1 MRLCETFV
9 NRSCCKTET
18 LLRRTY
24 TFDLVYFLYASLL
37 CISKEKTVWGTL
49 LQTNTF
55 LQSSDKKSTSPTLTQ
70 IKILGIYE
78 KQKIKLDIFV
88 NFVEKKKN
96 NFLDFKLTMIFFY
109 FIFQVWRT
117 AIFWV
122 KFFIFYSKLL
132 SGTKQQ
138 LFCPTESDT
147 GQGPSKYI
155 LPLALWAFA
164 FSSMTCITLW
174 WNVKALQKNALK
186 M

>member
-1 MRLCETFV
+1 MKQISKYLIYYHNKRDTYLQIFMRLCETFV

-24 TFDLVYFLYASLL
+24 TFDLVNFPYVSLL

-88 NFVEKKKN
+88 NFVEKKKQFSRFQTN
-96 NFLDFKLTMIFFY
+96 NDFFLFHFSSLKDCNILRQILY
-109 FIFQVWRT
+109 P
-117 AIFWV
+117 
-122 KFFIFYSKLL
+122 
-132 SGTKQQ
+132 
-138 LFCPTESDT
+138 LFPV
-147 GQGPSKYI
+147 
-155 LPLALWAFA
+155 ALWNQP
-164 FSSMTCITLW
+164 TVVLP
-174 WNVKALQKNALK
+174 
-186 M
+186 

>member
-1 MRLCETFV
+1 MKQISKYLIYYHNKRDTYLQIFMRLCETFV

-88 NFVEKKKN
+88 NFVEKKKQFSRFQTN
-96 NFLDFKLTMIFFY
+96 NDFFLFH
-109 FIFQVWRT
+109 
-117 AIFWV
+117 
-122 KFFIFYSKLL
+122 
-132 SGTKQQ
+132 
-138 LFCPTESDT
+138 
-147 GQGPSKYI
+147 
-155 LPLALWAFA
+155 
-164 FSSMTCITLW
+164 FSSLKDCNILSQILYPLFPVAF
-174 WNVKALQKNALK
+174 WNQPTVVLP
-186 M
+186 

>member
-1 MRLCETFV
+1 MKQISKYLIYYHNKRDTYLQIFMRLCETFV

-24 TFDLVYFLYASLL
+24 TFDLVYFPYASLL

-88 NFVEKKKN
+88 NFVEKKKQFSRFQTN
-96 NFLDFKLTMIFFY
+96 NDFFLFHFSSLKDCNILSQILY
-109 FIFQVWRT
+109 LLFQV
-117 AIFWV
+117 
-122 KFFIFYSKLL
+122 
-132 SGTKQQ
+132 
-138 LFCPTESDT
+138 
-147 GQGPSKYI
+147 
-155 LPLALWAFA
+155 ALWNQP
-164 FSSMTCITLW
+164 TVVLPY
-174 WNVKALQKNALK
+174 
-186 M
+186 

>member
-1 MRLCETFV
+1 MKQISKYLIYYHNKRDTYLQIFMRLCETFV

-70 IKILGIYE
+70 IKILGIYG

-88 NFVEKKKN
+88 NFVEKKKQFSRFQTN
-96 NFLDFKLTMIFFY
+96 NDFFLFHFSSLKDCNILSQILY
-109 FIFQVWRT
+109 
-117 AIFWV
+117 
-122 KFFIFYSKLL
+122 LL
-132 SGTKQQ
+132 
-138 LFCPTESDT
+138 FPV
-147 GQGPSKYI
+147 
-155 LPLALWAFA
+155 ALWNQP
-164 FSSMTCITLW
+164 TVVLP
-174 WNVKALQKNALK
+174 
-186 M
+186 

>member
-1 MRLCETFV
+1 MCETFV

-24 TFDLVYFLYASLL
+24 TFDLVYFPYASLL

-88 NFVEKKKN
+88 NFVEKKN

-117 AIFWV
+117 VIFWV
-122 KFFIFYSKLL
+122 KFFIFYSKLH
-132 SGTKQQ
+132 SETNQQ
-138 LFCPTESDT
+138 LFCPTESDI
-147 GQGPSKYI
+147 GQGPSNHI

-164 FSSMTCITLW
+164 FNSMTCITLW

>member
-1 MRLCETFV
+1 MKQISKYLIYYHNKRDTYLQIFMRLCETFV

-88 NFVEKKKN
+88 NFVEKKKQFSRFQTN
-96 NFLDFKLTMIFFY
+96 NDFFLFHFSSLKDCNI
-109 FIFQVWRT
+109 
-117 AIFWV
+117 
-122 KFFIFYSKLL
+122 L
-132 SGTKQQ
+132 SQILYP
-138 LFCPTESDT
+138 LFPV
-147 GQGPSKYI
+147 
-155 LPLALWAFA
+155 ALWNQP
-164 FSSMTCITLW
+164 TVVLP
-174 WNVKALQKNALK
+174 
-186 M
+186 

>member
-1 MRLCETFV
+1 MKQISKYLIYYHNKRDTYLQIFMRLCETFV
-9 NRSCCKTET
+9 NWSCCKTET

-88 NFVEKKKN
+88 NFVEKKKKKFSRFQTN
-96 NFLDFKLTMIFFY
+96 NDFFLFHFSSLKDCNILSQILY
-109 FIFQVWRT
+109 
-117 AIFWV
+117 
-122 KFFIFYSKLL
+122 LL
-132 SGTKQQ
+132 
-138 LFCPTESDT
+138 FPV
-147 GQGPSKYI
+147 
-155 LPLALWAFA
+155 ALWNQP
-164 FSSMTCITLW
+164 TVVLP
-174 WNVKALQKNALK
+174 
-186 M
+186 

>member
-1 MRLCETFV
+1 MKQISKYLICYHNKRDTYLQIFMRLCETFV

-70 IKILGIYE
+70 IEILGIYE

-109 FIFQVWRT
+109 FIFQV
-117 AIFWV
+117 
-122 KFFIFYSKLL
+122 
-132 SGTKQQ
+132 
-138 LFCPTESDT
+138 
-147 GQGPSKYI
+147 
-155 LPLALWAFA
+155 
-164 FSSMTCITLW
+164 
-174 WNVKALQKNALK
+174 
-186 M
+186 

>member
-1 MRLCETFV
+1 MKQISKYLIYYHNKRDTYLQIFMRLCETFV
-9 NRSCCKTET
+9 NWSCCKTET

-88 NFVEKKKN
+88 NFVEKKKQFSRFQTN
-96 NFLDFKLTMIFFY
+96 NDFFLFHFSSLKDCNILSQILY
-109 FIFQVWRT
+109 
-117 AIFWV
+117 
-122 KFFIFYSKLL
+122 LL
-132 SGTKQQ
+132 
-138 LFCPTESDT
+138 FPV
-147 GQGPSKYI
+147 
-155 LPLALWAFA
+155 ALWNQPTVVL
-164 FSSMTCITLW
+164 S
-174 WNVKALQKNALK
+174 
-186 M
+186 

>member
-1 MRLCETFV
+1 MKQISKYLIYYHNKRDTYLQIFMRLCETFV

-88 NFVEKKKN
+88 NFVEKKKQFSRFQTN
-96 NFLDFKLTMIFFY
+96 NDFFLFHFSSLKDCNILSQILY
-109 FIFQVWRT
+109 
-117 AIFWV
+117 
-122 KFFIFYSKLL
+122 LL
-132 SGTKQQ
+132 
-138 LFCPTESDT
+138 FPV
-147 GQGPSKYI
+147 
-155 LPLALWAFA
+155 ALWNQPTVVL
-164 FSSMTCITLW
+164 S
-174 WNVKALQKNALK
+174 
-186 M
+186 

>member
-1 MRLCETFV
+1 MKQISKYLIYYHNKRDTYLQIFMRLCETFV

-24 TFDLVYFLYASLL
+24 TFDLAYFLYASLL

-88 NFVEKKKN
+88 NFVEKKKQFSRFQTN
-96 NFLDFKLTMIFFY
+96 NDFFLFHFSSLKDCNI
-109 FIFQVWRT
+109 
-117 AIFWV
+117 
-122 KFFIFYSKLL
+122 L
-132 SGTKQQ
+132 SQILYP
-138 LFCPTESDT
+138 LFPV
-147 GQGPSKYI
+147 
-155 LPLALWAFA
+155 ALWNQP
-164 FSSMTCITLW
+164 TVVLP
-174 WNVKALQKNALK
+174 
-186 M
+186 